1 MRFQIIVTP
10 STVGETHTDAP
21 YGALYIAASL
31 IEQKH
36 DVRIENYDIEKFDY
50 ADLFRRIKEYK
61 PDVIGISGV
70 IVMSYKFVKDV
81 SLYIKKEFP
90 NIKII
95 VGGGVGSAAELLLRN
110 SGVDVIVVGEGDL
123 TIKELA
129 ERIASGRS
137 YHDIDGIAFKEDDA
151 VIKTPPRVPIRDLD
165 VLNYPAFDSINISEY
180 FIDIKATITGLRHYK
195 NPDVRLFEPKRSK
208 KMLRILLSRGCISK
222 CAFCYRPTPGFRH
235 FSFDYI
241 FDYIEHLMDKFNI
254 NIFSFGDECF
264 APNKAWN
271 WKFLEELH
279 KRKLDIMFQI
289 MGMRVDVVDYDIL
302 RAFKEAGCFIIF
314 YGFESGS
321 QKMLDIME
329 KKVTVEQNLETARL
343 TKRTGIYTSP
353 NFLFGMPGETTKT
366 VCETIDFLKRLNY
379 GPYWHQY
386 VYALAVP
393 GTPLYNYAKL
403 TGLIQDENKYLEKL
417 FYTSAQNLINT
428 DAFINFTS
436 EPYETVKNWPK
447 LLDDE
452 LLKYYHKNKIIYFI
466 HKYLK
471 PNYLFYSLR
480 RFGVRKTLKDIWN
493 YILKKA
499 QKTKYVLIPIAQES
513 TFERNRYTDLVR
525 KFINGNNERLN
536 LRQIIK
542 RIEDDNRAIIE
553 RKIQV

>member
-21 YGALYIAASL
+21 YGALYVAASL
-31 IEQKH
+31 IEEKH
-36 DVRIENYDIEKFDY
+36 DVRIENYDIEKFEY

-90 NIKII
+90 YIKII

-110 SGVDVIVVGEGDL
+110 SGVDVVVIGEGDM

-129 ERIASGRS
+129 ERIAKGRS
-137 YHDIDGIAFKEDDA
+137 YHDVDGIAFKEGDA
-151 VIKTPPRVPIRDLD
+151 VIKTPSRAPIQNLD
-165 VLNYPAFDSINISEY
+165 VLKYPAFDLLDMSKY

-195 NPDVRLFEPKRSK
+195 NPDSRLFEPQRSK
-208 KMLRILLSRGCISK
+208 KILRILLSRGCTSK
-222 CAFCYRPTPGFRH
+222 CTFCYRPTPGFRH

-241 FDYIEHLMDKFNI
+241 FDYIEYLIDKFNI

-271 WKFLEELH
+271 WKFLEELN

-289 MGMRVDVVDYDIL
+289 MGMRVDAVDYDIL
-302 RAFKEAGCFIIF
+302 RAFKEAGCFILF

-329 KKVTVEQNLETARL
+329 KRVTVEENLEAARL
-343 TKRTGIYTSP
+343 TKKAGIYTSP
-353 NFLFGMPGETTKT
+353 NFLFGMPGETTGT
-366 VCETIDFLKRLNY
+366 VYETVDFLKRINY

-393 GTPLYNYAKL
+393 GTPLHDYAKL
-403 TGLIQDENKYLEKL
+403 TDLIQDEDKYLENL
-417 FYTSAQNLINT
+417 FYTSTQNLINT
-428 DAFINFTS
+428 NAFINFTS
-436 EPYETVKNWPK
+436 EPYETVKSWPK
-447 LLDDE
+447 LLEDE
-452 LLKYYHKNKIIYFI
+452 LLKYYYKNKIIYLI

-471 PNYLFYSLR
+471 PNYLFYSLK
-480 RFGVRKTLKDIWN
+480 RFGVRETLKDIWN
-493 YILKKA
+493 YLLKKA
-499 QKTKYVLIPIAQES
+499 QKTKHMPVPIAQEF
-513 TFERNRYTDLVR
+513 TFERKKYVDLVR
-525 KFINGNNERLN
+525 KFIDGNNERLG
-536 LRQIIK
+536 LRQIIRQIK
-542 RIEDDNRAIIE
+542 DDNRAIIE
-553 RKIQV
+553 REIQV